1 MGTIDLTIIFP
12 PVLIISIIVSG
23 PIFYSIYVERKSRR
37 IVISDIE
44 PMEFRIL
51 GWLKVF
57 FLAGLSMP
65 VLFIVW
71 GWRIGWGGLAFIGT
85 IGVIFLSMGIAALY
99 YSVKAK
105 ITISSEQ
112 VTYYDGR
119 REKAVR
125 LDNIKFVSVA
135 NGFLFVHED
144 ATNRRVAIPL
154 IFSGNS
160 KLIATLRFC
169 AQRNMSPKTD
179 L

>member
-1 MGTIDLTIIFP
+1 
-12 PVLIISIIVSG
+12 VLIISIIVAG
-23 PIFYSIYVERKSRR
+23 PIFYSVYVDRKSRH
-37 IVISDIE
+37 IVITDIE
-44 PMEFRIL
+44 PIEFRIL

-71 GWRIGWGGLAFIGT
+71 GWRAGWGGFAFIGT

-112 VTYYDGR
+112 LTYFDGR
-119 REKAVR
+119 REKVIR
-125 LDNIKFVSVA
+125 LDNIRFVVVA
-135 NGFLFVHED
+135 NGFLFVHEA
-144 ATNRRVAIPL
+144 ATNRRIAIPL
-154 IFSGNS
+154 YYSGNY
-160 KLIATLRFC
+160 KLIAMLRFC
-169 AQRNMSPKTD
+169 AQRNMRPKKD